1 MNQEISPV
9 DKEQAPL
16 AGAHNLVGISD
27 RGRPIKALAE
37 RVAHEGA
44 RHCVVAT
51 YTHVDVS
58 NKLTVVG
65 DGDAPLQGTRCD
77 ALLQLTIDYG
87 EYLAILVMR

>member
-37 RVAHEGA
+37 RVAHEGV

-51 YTHVDVS
+51 YTRVDVS
-58 NKLTVVG
+58 NKLTAVG
-65 DGDAPLQGTRCD
+65 DGMHRCRAPDATHFYSSPSTMVN
-77 ALLQLTIDYG
+77 IWPYW
-87 EYLAILVMR
+87 